1 MNDSDK
7 TIAPQ
12 RNRITVPVDDV
23 TVPGRRVRKTQER
36 FTPGDVILKRYK
48 ILSELGQGG
57 MGVVYKC
64 FDEVAG
70 IEIALKALPPELSH
84 NTLEMEDIRYN
95 FQLVSKLAH
104 QNIAVTRNLERDE
117 ATGDYYLIMEYVNGE
132 DLRHWIRLNRSDN
145 GSLNIQTVLPL
156 LRQIALAL
164 DYAHSEKIIHRDI
177 KPDNFVLGLGE
188 RANVIYV
195 IDFGLSKRYRSP
207 GTKEHIPYVLN

>member
-23 TVPGRRVRKTQER
+23 TVPGRRDRKTQER
-36 FTPGDVILKRYK
+36 FTPGDVILNRYK

-84 NTLEMEDIRYN
+84 NTLEMEDIREN
-95 FQLVSKLAH
+95 FQLISKLVH
-104 QNIAVTRNLERDE
+104 QNIAISRNLE
-117 ATGDYYLIMEYVNGE
+117 
-132 DLRHWIRLNRSDN
+132 
-145 GSLNIQTVLPL
+145 
-156 LRQIALAL
+156 
-164 DYAHSEKIIHRDI
+164 
-177 KPDNFVLGLGE
+177 
-188 RANVIYV
+188 
-195 IDFGLSKRYRSP
+195 
-207 GTKEHIPYVLN
+207 